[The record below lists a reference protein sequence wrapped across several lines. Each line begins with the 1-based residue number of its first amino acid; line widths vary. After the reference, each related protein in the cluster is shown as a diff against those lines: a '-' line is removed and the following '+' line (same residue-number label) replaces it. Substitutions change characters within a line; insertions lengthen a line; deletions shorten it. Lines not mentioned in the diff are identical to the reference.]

1 MTQTV
6 SSPPSLASHTAPG
19 PHFDAPVRP
28 RRGRPTRGDGDALAP
43 RTGASARSGLDPL
56 GRYTDAAG
64 RAREVIAGRRGDGC
78 VLVVDRDALTLGD
91 RRLVAHLAVD
101 EPVENAALVCAHYLQ
116 DAHRGR
122 CRRVT
127 AEDLIGKHLAED
139 DEEFRRY
146 AREIDLKVRRG
157 RAGEDAVYRLELAC
171 TDTAARELRWCRHRR
186 QTGPATPIPVCLRE
200 AVGSLESYEP
210 VCGLTGGALAKY
222 RGDANVSTAVLRSE
236 LERLRE
242 SPIVLNRRLRQ
253 TVLVAIE
260 RHSLSLSEIAIRCGR
275 IKRDSKGNTS
285 GETSWLAR
293 RVGILPESGSS
304 RPTPWI
310 HSDVLALIAR
320 NGLGISPREVEL
332 G

>member
-6 SSPPSLASHTAPG
+6 SSPPSLASHTAPR
-19 PHFDAPVRP
+19 PHFGTPVRP
-28 RRGRPTRGDGDALAP
+28 RRGRPGQGDRDALAP
-43 RTGASARSGLDPL
+43 QTGTSARSGLDPL
-56 GRYTDAAG
+56 GRYIDATG
-64 RAREVIAGRRGDGC
+64 RVREVIAGSRGDGC

-127 AEDLIGKHLAED
+127 TEDLIGKPLLED

-146 AREIDLKVRRG
+146 ARAIDLEARRG
-157 RAGEDAVYRLELAC
+157 RAGEDAIYRLELAC
-171 TDTAARELRWCRHRR
+171 TDTAARELRWCRHPR
-186 QTGPATPIPVCLRE
+186 QTGPAAPMPVCLRQ

-222 RGDANVSTAVLRSE
+222 RDDPNVSTAVLRSE

-253 TVLVAIE
+253 TVLVTIE
-260 RHSLSLSEIAIRCGR
+260 RHGLSLSEIATRCGR

>member
-1 MTQTV
+1 MTRTV
-6 SSPPSLASHTAPG
+6 SSPPSLASHTAPR
-19 PHFDAPVRP
+19 PHFSTPARP
-28 RRGRPTRGDGDALAP
+28 RRGRPAQGNGDALAP
-43 RTGASARSGLDPL
+43 WTGTSARSGLDPL

-64 RAREVIAGRRGDGC
+64 RAREVIAGPRGDGC

-116 DAHRGR
+116 DANRGL

-127 AEDLIGKHLAED
+127 AGDLTGKPLPEG
-139 DEEFRRY
+139 DEESRRCS
-146 AREIDLKVRRG
+146 REIDPEARRG
-157 RAGEDAVYRLELAC
+157 RAGKDAVYRLELTC
-171 TDTAARELRWCRHRR
+171 TDTAARELRWCRHPR
-186 QTGPATPIPVCLRE
+186 QTGLPAPRPVCLRE
-200 AVGSLESYEP
+200 TVGSLESYEP
-210 VCGLTGGALAKY
+210 MCGLTGAALAEY
-222 RGDANVSTAVLRSE
+222 RDDANVSTAVLRSE

-260 RHSLSLSEIAIRCGR
+260 RDRLSLSEIAIRCGR
-275 IKRDSKGNTS
+275 IKRDSKGNRS

-293 RVGILPESGSS
+293 RVGILPESGCS